1 MQLPKQLIKFLVQ
14 RSQNEGVKFEA
25 ISLDE
30 LIELADM
37 ETEYDEPVI
46 ERYREEIAEYIAK
59 HPEEFKDKD
68 STQDVASAGDDSSNS
83 SSDDSDLDPTPT
95 DTEDGEANLDNADD
109 TEAVDDVDNNEANVD
124 NNNSNVAN
132 NGNNANN
139 NKKNTAKA
147 TPTPTPS
154 QAELIEQYYKEILSK
169 PDLYKHLLPTPTPE
183 PVQVAS
189 SDEELEVVPEYVPEE
204 PKKEENN
211 SSSSSDSGSDGGTP
225 PSGDPPSGGGG
236 GAGDG
241 NSTGVTY
248 SRADLDGN
256 SKVPKYTN
264 PAGGDPV
271 FIGYS
276 TNDIKLYCELNGIDV
291 QVVKGGTS
299 AYFRPANNSIT
310 LPDISQYKNP
320 YEYFSTVFH
329 ELSHAI
335 DHKLHLST
343 GINEKVKI
351 DNYSAGELLAE
362 ISAAMMCQ
370 QYDIPDTET
379 FENSVS
385 YIDGWSKKIKDE
397 RASFIVSV
405 ASKSWQAV
413 EELVSSVEKEIAR
426 HEAEQCNEIAVQAR
440 EGIINVFVNSDGD
453 FEYNIYKQDS
463 STGKIKLYD
472 GGILDYSE
480 DGIKNVFDALTDIL
494 DGLGIEKEN
503 ITPVDM
509 DDLESVLDGDM
520 EYDEVFR

>member
-1 MQLPKQLIKFLVQ
+1 MADNKVYEIVRDNLLKQLEENGG
-14 RSQNEGVKFEA
+14 RWCCPWNCNVKFAKPYFSEPDEYYKGINVLLNRPSEYVTMKMVQDMQA
-25 ISLDE
+25 EGKDISIRKGCHMHSIYYYNFVEQKDKEGNPVLDDKGNPVKKPFFRFYKVFALDDVIGLESRVPYESHEHTLDE
-30 LIELADM
+30 KM
-37 ETEYDEPVI
+37 E
-46 ERYREEIAEYIAK
+46 
-59 HPEEFKDKD
+59 
-68 STQDVASAGDDSSNS
+68 
-83 SSDDSDLDPTPT
+83 
-95 DTEDGEANLDNADD
+95 
-109 TEAVDDVDNNEANVD
+109 
-124 NNNSNVAN
+124 
-132 NGNNANN
+132 
-139 NKKNTAKA
+139 KA
-147 TPTPTPS
+147 
-154 QAELIEQYYKEILSK
+154 QQ
-169 PDLYKHLLPTPTPE
+169 H
-183 PVQVAS
+183 
-189 SDEELEVVPEYVPEE
+189 
-204 PKKEENN
+204 
-211 SSSSSDSGSDGGTP
+211 
-225 PSGDPPSGGGG
+225 
-236 GAGDG
+236 
-241 NSTGVTY
+241 
-248 SRADLDGN
+248 
-256 SKVPKYTN
+256 
-264 PAGGDPV
+264 
-271 FIGYS
+271 
-276 TNDIKLYCELNGIDV
+276 IKLYCELNGIDV

-426 HEAEQCNEIAVQAR
+426 REAEQCNEIAVQAR

-480 DGIKNVFDALTDIL
+480 EGIKNVFEALTDIL